1 MNQDFLIRKMTGRD
15 LDEIMLIELASF
27 TLPWSRQSYE
37 NELSN
42 RYATYMVADHEG
54 VVAAYG
60 GMWVVADEAHIT
72 NVAVAP
78 RYRRQGMGTKVLQ
91 ALLNTAGQKRVSR
104 IFLEVRVS
112 NDAAFK
118 LYSGQGFAPT
128 GVRKQYYSDNDEDA
142 IVMMRQLQ
150 SP

>member
-15 LDEIMLIELASF
+15 LDEIMLIELESF

>member
-1 MNQDFLIRKMTGRD
+1 VNQDFLIRKMTGRD

>member
-1 MNQDFLIRKMTGRD
+1 VNQDFLIRKMTGRD
-15 LDEIMLIELASF
+15 LDEIMLIELESF

>member
-104 IFLEVRVS
+104 IFLEVRAS

>member
-1 MNQDFLIRKMTGRD
+1 MTGRD
-15 LDEIMLIELASF
+15 LDEIMLIELESF

>member
-15 LDEIMLIELASF
+15 LDEIMLIELESF

-104 IFLEVRVS
+104 IFLEVRAS